1 MGGFG
6 GLEKKQKKIKKKDKK
21 CVFMR
26 ACRMRDGRVNH
37 IHRLFF
43 ILYTLG

>member
-21 CVFMR
+21 QYFLC
-26 ACRMRDGRVNH
+26 C
-37 IHRLFF
+37 LFF
-43 ILYTLG
+43 VEFDSYSFNVVTKNNSQ